1 MSGSGQAASAAL
13 RPSAVV
19 TSPVTAVTLTPSARI
34 SSAVRS
40 SVSRVRD
47 MMVMSTPSRASAV
60 AAALP
65 SPRLAPVSNALRPRM
80 PRSMRFPIT
89 QARCCEVGRRPLR
102 SCGRACCQPRE
113 TWLECWLRKIARRET
128 PMTRSCTLALIALAC
143 ALPVA
148 AQAEELVVSN
158 YGVTTNGMPFAV
170 AMAKGFFKQQG
181 ADVTGILTSDGGGTT
196 VRTML
201 GGNLAYGEI
210 NPTATVIAIQQGAD
224 LKIVSDNVQTV
235 AEFVWAVKPD
245 SPIKTAADLKGKKI
259 GYTNPRSTSQALAIL
274 VLEKAGL
281 KPSEAELVK
290 TGGFGE
296 GIVALDLGAVD
307 VAPIPEPLWSQHQA
321 KYRAGGGAS
330 DLLPP
335 LDNVVGVTTG
345 KAAAARGDFI
355 RAVIRARRQAVD
367 FMYANPDESA
377 DIIAKVYNL
386 STDVARSAVR
396 NLLGSHDKS
405 GVRYWSAGEIN
416 LKAMNEMMRAQ
427 KIVGALKDDPDWAK
441 IIDES
446 FLPDDLKRKT
456 Q

>member
-1 MSGSGQAASAAL
+1 VQAGCQREKTVVASA
-13 RPSAVV
+13 RKK
-19 TSPVTAVTLTPSARI
+19 
-34 SSAVRS
+34 
-40 SVSRVRD
+40 
-47 MMVMSTPSRASAV
+47 
-60 AAALP
+60 
-65 SPRLAPVSNALRPRM
+65 
-80 PRSMRFPIT
+80 
-89 QARCCEVGRRPLR
+89 
-102 SCGRACCQPRE
+102 
-113 TWLECWLRKIARRET
+113 LEET
-128 PMTRSCTLALIALAC
+128 PMTANRIAAALVLAV
-143 ALPVA
+143 LPFT
-148 AQAEELVVSN
+148 AQAEEIVVSN

-181 ADVTGILTSDGGGTT
+181 ADVTGVLTSDGGGTT

-281 KPSEAELVK
+281 KPSDAELVK

-296 GIVALDLGAVD
+296 GVVALDLGAVD
-307 VAPIPEPLWSQHQA
+307 ITPIPEPLWSKYQGR
-321 KYRAGGGAS
+321 YRAVVKAS
-330 DLLPP
+330 ELLPP

-345 KAAAARGDFI
+345 KAAKERGDFI

-367 FMYANPDESA
+367 YMYANPDESA

-386 STDVARSAVR
+386 EPAVAKSAVK

-405 GVRYWSAGEIN
+405 GVKYWSGGEIN

-427 KIVGALKDDPDWAK
+427 KIVGALKDDPDWTK

-446 FLPDDLKRKT
+446 FLPDDLKKKT
-456 Q
+456 N

>member
-1 MSGSGQAASAAL
+1 MTKGCK
-13 RPSAVV
+13 
-19 TSPVTAVTLTPSARI
+19 
-34 SSAVRS
+34 
-40 SVSRVRD
+40 
-47 MMVMSTPSRASAV
+47 
-60 AAALP
+60 
-65 SPRLAPVSNALRPRM
+65 LAM
-80 PRSMRFPIT
+80 
-89 QARCCEVGRRPLR
+89 
-102 SCGRACCQPRE
+102 
-113 TWLECWLRKIARRET
+113 
-128 PMTRSCTLALIALAC
+128 IALAC
-143 ALPVA
+143 ALPFA
-148 AQAEELVVSN
+148 AQADELVVSN

-281 KPSEAELVK
+281 KPGDAELVK

-296 GIVALDLGAVD
+296 GVVALDLGAVD
-307 VAPIPEPLWSQHQA
+307 ITPIPEPLWSKYQG
-321 KYRAGGGAS
+321 KYRAVVKAS

-345 KAAAARGDFI
+345 KAAKERGDFI

-367 FMYANPDESA
+367 YMYANPDESA

-386 STDVARSAVR
+386 DTAIAHSALK
-396 NLLGSHDKS
+396 NLLESHAKS
-405 GVRYWSAGEIN
+405 GVKYWSGGEIN

-427 KIVGALKDDPDWAK
+427 KIVGALKDDPDWSK
-441 IIDES
+441 VIDES
-446 FLPDDLKRKT
+446 FLPDDLKKKT
-456 Q
+456 N